1 MSEAFQDAKD
11 AIIDG
16 VFKFIDRMN
25 DLCDTGN
32 AERVVSEFTKHMDP
46 LIEEYLE
53 LKFAPAM
60 QHQRLQLCLE
70 FRTPEEI
77 EAAEQTRKSRLRP
90 VTIVTDL

>member
-1 MSEAFQDAKD
+1 MSEALQDAKD

-25 DLCDTGN
+25 DLCDADN
-32 AERVVSEFTKHMDP
+32 AERVVSEFAKHMDP

-53 LKFAPAM
+53 LEFSPAM
-60 QHQRLQLCLE
+60 QRLQLCFE

-77 EAAEQTRKSRLRP
+77 QAAEQRCKSRLRSEF
-90 VTIVTDL
+90 VTD